1 MDEDYNV
8 KNLEKL
14 IIEQSCKIGFLE
26 NENKEK
32 SLEISKLKKMLRE
45 LVNEK
50 LQIKSSDD
58 IVIKLDKTYK
68 KLLKREIDSEG
79 LLYFYPQ
86 IKNGK
91 MGYGEL
97 ENFIQK
103 SIEFKILQKMPKAKT
118 AFNYLASGSK
128 K

>member
-14 IIEQSCKIGFLE
+14 IIEKSCKIGFIE

-58 IVIKLDKTYK
+58 IVLKLNKIYK

-79 LLYFYPQ
+79 LLYYYTR

-91 MGYGEL
+91 IGYGDL
-97 ENFIQK
+97 ENIIQE
-103 SIEFKILQKMPKAKT
+103 SIEFKILQKMPKTET
-118 AFNYLASGSK
+118 AFNYLPHE
-128 K
+128 

>member
-1 MDEDYNV
+1 MEEQYNIN
-8 KNLEKL
+8 NLEKI
-14 IIEQSCKIGFLE
+14 IIEKSCKIGFLE
-26 NENKEK
+26 NEIDEK
-32 SLEISKLKKMLRE
+32 LLEISKLKKMLRE

>member
-1 MDEDYNV
+1 MKEQYNIN
-8 KNLEKL
+8 NLEKI
-14 IIEQSCKIGFLE
+14 IIEKSCKIGFLE
-26 NENKEK
+26 NEIDEK
-32 SLEISKLKKMLRE
+32 LLEISKLKKMLRE

-91 MGYGEL
+91 IGYGEL

-103 SIEFKILQKMPKAKT
+103 SIEFKILQKMPKTKT

>member
-14 IIEQSCKIGFLE
+14 IIEKSCKIGFLE

-32 SLEISKLKKMLRE
+32 SLEISKLKKTLRG

-103 SIEFKILQKMPKAKT
+103 SIEFKILQKMPKTKT

>member
-8 KNLEKL
+8 KSLEKV

-103 SIEFKILQKMPKAKT
+103 SIEFKILQKMPKTKT

>member
-32 SLEISKLKKMLRE
+32 SLEISKLKKTLRG

-79 LLYFYPQ
+79 LLYYYTR

-91 MGYGEL
+91 IGYGDL
-97 ENFIQK
+97 ENIIQE
-103 SIEFKILQKMPKAKT
+103 SIEFKILQKMPKTET
-118 AFNYLASGSK
+118 AFNYLPHE
-128 K
+128 

>member
-32 SLEISKLKKMLRE
+32 SLEISKLKKTLRG

-91 MGYGEL
+91 IGYGEL

-103 SIEFKILQKMPKAKT
+103 SIEFKILQKMPKTKT

>member
-1 MDEDYNV
+1 MEEQYNIN
-8 KNLEKL
+8 NLEKI
-14 IIEQSCKIGFLE
+14 IIEKSCKIGFLE
-26 NENKEK
+26 NEIDEK
-32 SLEISKLKKMLRE
+32 LLEISKLKKMLRE

-79 LLYFYPQ
+79 LLYYYTR

-91 MGYGEL
+91 IGYGDL
-97 ENFIQK
+97 ENIIQE
-103 SIEFKILQKMPKAKT
+103 SIEFKILQKMPKTET
-118 AFNYLASGSK
+118 AFNYLPHE
-128 K
+128 

>member
-14 IIEQSCKIGFLE
+14 IIEKSCKIGFLE

-103 SIEFKILQKMPKAKT
+103 SIEFKILQKMPKT
-118 AFNYLASGSK
+118 
-128 K
+128 

>member
-1 MDEDYNV
+1 MEEHYNIS
-8 KNLEKL
+8 NLEK
-14 IIEQSCKIGFLE
+14 IIITKSCKIGHLE
-26 NENKEK
+26 NEINEK

-58 IVIKLDKTYK
+58 IVLKLNKIYK

-103 SIEFKILQKMPKAKT
+103 SIEFKILQKMPKTKT

>member
-1 MDEDYNV
+1 MKEQYNIN
-8 KNLEKL
+8 NLEKI
-14 IIEQSCKIGFLE
+14 IIEKSCKIGFLE
-26 NENKEK
+26 NEIDEK
-32 SLEISKLKKMLRE
+32 LLEISKLKKMLRE

-58 IVIKLDKTYK
+58 IVIKLDKIYK

-103 SIEFKILQKMPKAKT
+103 SIEFKILQKMPKTKT

>member
-1 MDEDYNV
+1 MKEQYNIN
-8 KNLEKL
+8 NLEKI
-14 IIEQSCKIGFLE
+14 IIEKSCKIGFLE
-26 NENKEK
+26 NEIDEK
-32 SLEISKLKKMLRE
+32 LLEISKLKKMLRE

-58 IVIKLDKTYK
+58 IVIKLDKIYK

-79 LLYFYPQ
+79 LLYYYTR

-91 MGYGEL
+91 IGYGDL
-97 ENFIQK
+97 ENIIQE

>member
-32 SLEISKLKKMLRE
+32 SLEISKLKKTLRG

-58 IVIKLDKTYK
+58 IVLKLNKIYK

-79 LLYFYPQ
+79 LLYYYTR

-91 MGYGEL
+91 IGYGDL
-97 ENFIQK
+97 ENIIQE
-103 SIEFKILQKMPKAKT
+103 SIEFKILQKMPKTET
-118 AFNYLASGSK
+118 AFNYLPHE
-128 K
+128 

>member
-32 SLEISKLKKMLRE
+32 SLEISKLKKTLRG

-103 SIEFKILQKMPKAKT
+103 SIEFKILQKMPKTKT